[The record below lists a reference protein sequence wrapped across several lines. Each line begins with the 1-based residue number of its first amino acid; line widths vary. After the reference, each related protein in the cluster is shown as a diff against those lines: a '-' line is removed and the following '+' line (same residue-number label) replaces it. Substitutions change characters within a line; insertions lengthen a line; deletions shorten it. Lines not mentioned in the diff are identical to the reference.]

1 MDNLFEAINQGR
13 LDLVKTFL
21 TDDPNLIN
29 KVASVDEKEFTPIEL
44 ALSRGFKDIVREII
58 KFPDFDINKQGHNP
72 LLLAIRL
79 GDTEIAG
86 ELLEAGA
93 NPNYFQKIQV
103 ALFF

>member
-44 ALSRGFKDIVREII
+44 HVR
-58 KFPDFDINKQGHNP
+58 HM
-72 LLLAIRL
+72 R
-79 GDTEIAG
+79 IAS
-86 ELLEAGA
+86 L
-93 NPNYFQKIQV
+93 N
-103 ALFF
+103 